1 MAPAVGKLAFT
12 MGILVVLLALV
23 PLPFLDRKSPEF
35 LVDVVALVLGSTFL
49 ALVVWDA
56 RRQARLP
63 RGKTGTKPSDAGKE
77 KRE

>member
-1 MAPAVGKLAFT
+1 

-23 PLPFLDRKSPEF
+23 PLPFLDRNSPEF

-49 ALVVWDA
+49 ALVVWNV

-63 RGKTGTKPSDAGKE
+63 RGKAGTKPSDTGEKKE
-77 KRE
+77 E